1 MRNRWITM
9 TAASGLV
16 LAAFWQAGVS
26 NSEGLEGPLIRES
39 YGMGALIGGQLRTDI
54 RDVDAAAFLQG
65 LGDALEG
72 RELSLAPEEVAEAVA
87 GYEARRTA
95 AFEAQV
101 RTVASE
107 NASAGEAFRGAFAE
121 EEGVTTLE
129 SGLQFKVL
137 EVGEGDVPGAQATVR
152 VHYRGSLIDG
162 TEIDS
167 SYDLGEPAR
176 FSLARAIP
184 GFSEALSQMPV
195 GSKWKVVVPPE
206 LAYGE
211 RGMGAR
217 IEPNATLVFELE
229 LIEIV

>member
-9 TAASGLV
+9 TTASGLV

-26 NSEGLEGPLIRES
+26 NSEGLEDPLIRES

-54 RDVDAAAFLQG
+54 RDVDAAAFLEG

-72 RELSLAPEEVAEAVA
+72 RELSLVPEEVAEAVA

-101 RTVASE
+101 RKVASK
-107 NASAGEAFRGAFAE
+107 NASAGEAFRGVFAA

-137 EVGEGDVPGAQATVR
+137 LLYKIPVR
-152 VHYRGSLIDG
+152 ML
-162 TEIDS
+162 
-167 SYDLGEPAR
+167 P
-176 FSLARAIP
+176 F
-184 GFSEALSQMPV
+184 M
-195 GSKWKVVVPPE
+195 
-206 LAYGE
+206 
-211 RGMGAR
+211 
-217 IEPNATLVFELE
+217 
-229 LIEIV
+229 